1 MLSGV
6 AVVATGLSVSGGV
19 LNAGSEFSVDQRVV
33 PAVEAA
39 AGADVRAG
47 VPAAGFTADD
57 LADRARDDTSRSDR
71 RTSSQSPAKVA
82 QAAALGTAQGK
93 SMAESES
100 LDSADPR
107 DIGRALLPEYG
118 FSADQFSC
126 LDALYVSESN
136 WRVDADNPGSS
147 AYGIPQAMT
156 SVHDMPADYYTSAEA
171 QIRWGLDYIKRTY
184 GTPCGAWSFKQSHN
198 WY

>member
-1 MLSGV
+1 MSGV
-6 AVVATGLSVSGGV
+6 AVAATGLTVSGGV
-19 LNAGSEFSVDQRVV
+19 LNAGSASSDDA
-33 PAVEAA
+33 PTIEAA
-39 AGADVRAG
+39 AVSNAASNTEVGAASG
-47 VPAAGFTADD
+47 ITADD
-57 LADRARDDTSRSDR
+57 LADRAFDETSRSDR
-71 RTSSQSPAKVA
+71 RTPRTSPAKVA

-93 SMAESES
+93 SMAEAES
-100 LDSADPR
+100 LDDSDPR

-136 WRVDADNPGSS
+136 WRVDADNPSSS

-171 QIRWGLDYIKRTY
+171 QIRWGLDYIKRAY
-184 GTPCGAWSFKQSHN
+184 GTPCGAWSFKQGNN